1 MDYFDWALKVSGK
14 RLKPSS
20 QAVYASM
27 WGGFRDRLAALGTS
41 PGKESTA
48 QLANALQGAGDYA
61 IQKRLHRLVHWVYD
75 TLVEAGLPLAD
86 HTQEL
91 ERLYL
96 ADARAQHDGLSL
108 SDLARLEEA
117 ATVEVRGWKG
127 IRLAAMVSVLAHAGL
142 RRQEL
147 LTLQRTSLRWGADG
161 SCALSVGRP
170 RSRRTLPLAPEC
182 VARLHQWLACYPAP
196 EDCQWLFVADAAG
209 NPMDGSTV
217 WRQLKRLCAG
227 VLGEGAASQFGTGI
241 IRASLAKARQQEG
254 MTSTELREFLG
265 HRMETSTAEL
275 LERVS
280 LPSGSAKSKRPAA
293 PR

>member
-20 QAVYASM
+20 QAVYACM
-27 WGGFRDRLAALGTS
+27 WGGFRDRLAGMGTM

-48 QLANALQGAGDYA
+48 QLADALQGAGDYA
-61 IQKRLHRLVHWVYD
+61 TQKRLHRLVHWVYD
-75 TLVEAGLPLAD
+75 TLVGAGLPLAD

-108 SDLARLEEA
+108 EDLARLEEA

-127 IRLAAMVSVLAHAGL
+127 IRLAAMVSVLVHAGL

-147 LTLQRTSLRWGADG
+147 LTLERTSLRWADDG
-161 SCALSVGRP
+161 SATLTVGRP
-170 RSRRTLPLAPEC
+170 RSQRILPLVPEC
-182 VARLHQWLACYPAP
+182 AARLRQWLACYPAP
-196 EDCQWLFVADAAG
+196 EDCRWLFVADAEG
-209 NPMDGSTV
+209 GPMDGSTV
-217 WRQLKRLCAG
+217 WRQLKRLCAS

-254 MTSTELREFLG
+254 MSPTELREFLG
-265 HRMETSTAEL
+265 HRMEASTAEL

-280 LPSGSAKSKRPAA
+280 LPARGAKTKRPVA